1 MFLRVATCILSLLL
15 LAGTTPFLDLLKGLR
30 RLRVP
35 RLFVNL
41 LLFTYRYIF
50 VISDEMGRMSVAR
63 RARGARGGKSLLD
76 RAALRTLS
84 FGAGMVLVRAHWRGV
99 RMHDA
104 LRSRGFDGEVRTLS
118 RFRIGDTEML
128 FGAAVVSFSVML
140 LLAEWGVL
148 PRTS

>member
-1 MFLRVATCILSLLL
+1 
-15 LAGTTPFLDLLKGLR
+15 
-30 RLRVP
+30 
-35 RLFVNL
+35 
-41 LLFTYRYIF
+41 
-50 VISDEMGRMSVAR
+50 
-63 RARGARGGKSLLD
+63 
-76 RAALRTLS
+76 
-84 FGAGMVLVRAHWRGV
+84 MVLVRAHWRGV